1 MPLHL
6 PLVLTAVFI
15 TVAIVSGS
23 LASVVLSRSPVR
35 QRLRKLTAQP
45 DHPRAFPLTDA
56 PDPVFRRLSTALPKS
71 GERLSSLRRRL
82 SIAGYDS
89 LNAAVIYS
97 VSRLVFPIVLAIV
110 PLLVLDPKLGM
121 LVSLPG
127 IVVGYIF
134 PAAFIRRRIA
144 LRKRAIEMGLP
155 DALDLLV
162 VCLEAGSSLDQ
173 AILKTSNEL
182 EFAMPA
188 IARELRTISVEIRAG
203 KQRLEAFHNFAV
215 RTDTDDVRALVTT
228 LVQTDRFGTSI
239 AQALRTHADTSR
251 TRRRQGAE
259 ERASKIGVKLVFP
272 LALFLMPAVFVVCV
286 GPVVV
291 RIYRAFF

>member
-1 MPLHL
+1 MPLDL
-6 PLVLTAVFI
+6 PLLLTAVFI

-23 LASVVLSRSPVR
+23 LASVVLSRTPAR
-35 QRLRKLTAQP
+35 KRLRKLTTQP
-45 DHPRAFPLTDA
+45 DDPAAFRLTDA
-56 PDPVFRRLSTALPKS
+56 PNPVFRRLSTALPKS
-71 GERLSSLRRRL
+71 GVRLSSLRRRL

-89 LNAAVIYS
+89 FNAAVIYS
-97 VSRLVFPIVLAIV
+97 VARLVVPIVLAIA
-110 PLLVLDPKLGM
+110 PLLVLEPNIGV

-127 IVVGYIF
+127 IVVGYIV
-134 PAAFIRRRIA
+134 PTAFIRHRIA
-144 LRKRAIEMGLP
+144 LRKKAIEMGLP

-173 AILKTSNEL
+173 AIVKTSNEL
-182 EFAMPA
+182 EFALPV

-203 KQRLEAFHNFAV
+203 KARLEAFHNFAA
-215 RTDTDDVRALVTT
+215 RTDLDEVRALVAT

-251 TRRRQGAE
+251 TKRRQAAE